1 MWRYEQSSG
10 AIFHNDDSIGMGY
23 SGHGAGLNN
32 PALEQLRNVGPIPKG
47 IYDISEPEDVPHLGK
62 TVMQLIPASGTDDF
76 GRTGFYWHGDDIHKP
91 GEYCA
96 SDGCI
101 VSSLAIRQQ
110 VGTSNDSVLEVF

>member
-10 AIFHNDDSIGMGY
+10 TIFHAADYIGMGY

-32 PALEQLRNVGPIPKG
+32 PALEQVRDVGPIPKG
-47 IYDISEPEDVPHLGK
+47 IYDIGESEDVPHLGK
-62 TVMQLIPASGTDDF
+62 NVMQLLPSAGTNDY

-91 GEYCA
+91 GEFCA

-101 VSSLAIRQQ
+101 VSSLAIRQL
-110 VGTSNDSVLEVF
+110 VSTSNDSQLEVF